1 MNSLT
6 SVALI
11 VKCFIDGTILKRSE
25 IAITCYTVS
34 MTCSPLAIARRH
46 VLGDLYSRCERI
58 ESIPVYLNS
67 AGGEVLGHVDEGLGH
82 YADAFLFHLSEELCK
97 KLSSGHFT
105 YSFEYE
111 YSDGEGGG
119 RRRIVLSSILLS
131 GRPAYA
137 KPLPRGAAKAAMAE
151 AALAEAAT
159 E

>member
-1 MNSLT
+1 M
-6 SVALI
+6 
-11 VKCFIDGTILKRSE
+11 KC
-25 IAITCYTVS
+25 

-46 VLGDLYSRCERI
+46 VLGDLYSRCDRI

-67 AGGEVLGHVDEGLGH
+67 TGGEVLGHVDEGLGH

-111 YSDGEGGG
+111 YLGSKEEGGG

-151 AALAEAAT
+151 AALAEASA